1 MGNWDA
7 KKYLDGQM
15 KGKVAGQNILG
26 LPKQILMAIQFMFS
40 CFMPCHVST
49 GILDFIKH
57 MYRASGSQSE
67 NIQNF
72 LPVLKDL

>member
-1 MGNWDA
+1 
-7 KKYLDGQM
+7 M

-72 LPVLKDL
+72 LLLLKDL